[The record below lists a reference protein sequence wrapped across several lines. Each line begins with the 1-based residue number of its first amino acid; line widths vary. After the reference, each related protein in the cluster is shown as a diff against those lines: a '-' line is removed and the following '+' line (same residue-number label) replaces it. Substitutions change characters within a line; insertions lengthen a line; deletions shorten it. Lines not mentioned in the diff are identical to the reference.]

1 MNGMTVNIALPR
13 LLVQEADVVAK
24 QEFRNRSELIR
35 EALWKYLNDRA
46 RWQNLF
52 AYGKQMGKKVGIKST
67 ADVDKIVY
75 GFRHTKSN
83 GHSS

>member
-13 LLVQEADVVAK
+13 LLVQQADVVAK

-35 EALWKYLNDRA
+35 EALWKYINDRA

-52 AYGKQMGKKVGIKST
+52 AYGKQMGKKVGIKSI

-75 GFRHTKSN
+75 GFRHAKSN